1 MADQD
6 KDLTGIGELQALLG
20 RGTEF
25 VGKLVFQGR
34 VRIDGTL
41 RGSVFSEDVLILG
54 PSAHV
59 EADIEVGTLIVRG
72 GSLKGD
78 VTAHRLVEIY
88 SPARVRGDIRTN
100 QLFLDKGVTFEGN
113 CSLLEEEPASQ
124 DDGVDSG
131 VDGASEHTGGST

>member
-1 MADQD
+1 MSEGE

-25 VGKLVFQGR
+25 EGKLIFQGR

-54 PSAHV
+54 PSADV
-59 EADIEVGTLIVRG
+59 QADVEVGTLIVRG

-88 SPARVRGDIRTN
+88 APAKVRGDIRTN

-113 CSLLEEEPASQ
+113 CSLLEDAEAAPETPESAAEEASA
-124 DDGVDSG
+124 D
-131 VDGASEHTGGST
+131 E